1 MTATRNVDS
10 ISAACAVYV
19 TPFASA
25 MSAQASP
32 VSSHRCHWIVNV
44 REPASQVPFAAV
56 SVWPEA
62 AVPAIVGRVVAA
74 GGGGGDTTAVRS
86 EAAVLEPLAPIAVT
100 VTRSV
105 DPMSAA
111 ATVYCS
117 AVAPVTAAQPAPR
130 GSQRSHW
137 TPYVRVSVGATSHVP
152 SVAVSVWPAAAVPVT
167 AGSAVA
173 TGAGRGPTGETG
185 AATTTADGC
194 ERAVADPVS
203 SVAVTFAARA
213 SR

>member
-1 MTATRNVDS
+1 MSTQ
-10 ISAACAVYV
+10 AA
-19 TPFASA
+19 
-25 MSAQASP
+25 P
-32 VSSHRCHWIVNV
+32 VSSHRCHWYSYGSSPVV
-44 REPASQVPFAAV
+44 CQTPGLTLRVCRH
-56 SVWPEA
+56 A
-62 AVPAIVGRVVAA
+62 AVPLTDGAV
-74 GGGGGDTTAVRS
+74 TAVGS

-152 SVAVSVWPAAAVPVT
+152 SVAVSVWLAAAVPVT

-173 TGAGRGPTGETG
+173 TGAGRG
-185 AATTTADGC
+185 
-194 ERAVADPVS
+194 
-203 SVAVTFAARA
+203 
-213 SR
+213 